1 MFKRKRSKWV
11 LAGLSITLGFTLLTF
26 VFVSQTFAAS
36 CFTDTE
42 GHWAETYICW
52 MFDNGLSAGFPDGT
66 YRPADLVNRAQMA
79 VFLQQLSGHGTAG
92 QVVDAD
98 LLDSMDSTAFSTA
111 GHNHWGDGWS
121 GTGTGLT
128 LASTDASGFVNALWG
143 ESASSDGNGVYGYA
157 TSTTG
162 PAYGVVGRTDA
173 DEGVGVAGWASS
185 TSGATSGVEGI
196 NDSTTDFSYGVF
208 GFATGTSG
216 YIIGIGGQ
224 TPSPVGV
231 GAVGYN
237 SASSG
242 YSLGVHGQADS
253 PDGLGVW
260 GYASTTSTSGVP
272 IGVLG
277 QTESSAG
284 WGVFSSGDMG
294 ASGDLYVG
302 DAYVD
307 NLYATYS
314 KSALVST
321 KDYGW
326 RALYAV
332 ESPENWFE
340 DFGTGTLA
348 GGFAEIM
355 IEPIFGQ
362 TVNLTD
368 EYHVFL
374 TPLGD
379 CPLFVASKAETSFA
393 VQAMGGS
400 SCNIDFDYRIVA
412 KRLGHEDI
420 RLESIDLPE
429 HLVGTDKVIE
439 SLSGHMERELEI
451 GSPSLK

>member
-1 MFKRKRSKWV
+1 
-11 LAGLSITLGFTLLTF
+11 
-26 VFVSQTFAAS
+26 
-36 CFTDTE
+36 
-42 GHWAETYICW
+42 

-302 DAYVD
+302 DAYIDDAYVE
-307 NLYATYS
+307 NLYATVS

-321 KDYGW
+321 DDYGW

-420 RLESIDLPE
+420 RLESIDPPE

-451 GSPSLK
+451 DSPSLK